1 MSPVHP
7 SHGKMRSTYMPP
19 RTTDSDSITHSP
31 PARAARVLD
40 WIRHLSFRVRLLGMV
55 WLLFAALVAM
65 HIHGSSIA
73 LSSKMWAPQS
83 SDTHYLAQPILKML
97 QGPSPFMRELLM
109 AKSQAIRSDE
119 WAISTLWSLSQ
130 FTHRPPFPV
139 HNTNIGNG
147 QNMLLISW
155 VPVMHVASFVRPVTW
170 GYLLFGSQ
178 AGLAW
183 FWWFA
188 PFFCFTMLYLALEIV
203 FPKQRFFPLF
213 GAFWFCASAY
223 TICWSHNPAY
233 TVGFAAMLAVG
244 VHRLMAAR
252 SLGKA
257 VLAALIIGYAAAGF
271 VMQLYPPWMVP
282 LAYAFLAIL
291 VGVFLR
297 DRTWKGISYRQL
309 GLSAGL
315 AVSVAAGL
323 IGVYLF
329 AVWPELQDL
338 ANSAYPGQRRLNGGD
353 YTLAQLFGDI
363 YNFRTTRTAPLSS
376 AVFNASESSG
386 FIQFL
391 PTVLF
396 GVLLC
401 KRVRQR
407 LDPVAWAILGLG
419 IAQVLYCR
427 FHFPQCLADLL
438 FWSHT
443 QGYRSQI
450 AIGLLSIVLSLY
462 LLRPDADEKR
472 LTLREWLAE
481 AWVALSGLRKKL
493 ARQASADPTLR
504 PNAALMW
511 HMLRYAIAVLVAA
524 LATGVFY
531 LWIGASLQHIRNVF
545 PKTVLWGGGRI
556 PLAMQLV
563 TILLSLQALLLLLGR
578 RRIFAGI
585 LVAELLI
592 TAGNFNPLSRGFPPV
607 EESQLYKAVQNVV
620 EDDRA
625 ASLDSLWLASGGPP
639 EPLIGT
645 ILTVMGARS
654 LTGVHFH
661 PQLSLWRALDPA
673 GTYEP
678 VYNRYGEIAY
688 FQLPLNDPQIKF
700 TNPNH
705 GSFNLHASPIHPLL
719 RQLGVRYALTY
730 AKDGQLTQTLF
741 TRLYAGTEK
750 PFRIWRLPYDGVL
763 NEEPSP

>member
-1 MSPVHP
+1 
-7 SHGKMRSTYMPP
+7 
-19 RTTDSDSITHSP
+19 
-31 PARAARVLD
+31 
-40 WIRHLSFRVRLLGMV
+40 MV

-73 LSSKMWAPQS
+73 LSSKMWAPQTA
-83 SDTHYLAQPILKML
+83 DTHYLARPILKTL
-97 QGPSPFMRELLM
+97 QAPSPSMRELLM

-130 FTHRPPFPV
+130 FTHKPPFPV
-139 HNTNIGNG
+139 HNRNIGNG

-155 VPVMHVASFVRPVTW
+155 VPVLHPASFVRPVTW

-183 FWWFA
+183 FWWFS

-244 VHRLMAAR
+244 VHRLVAAR
-252 SLGKA
+252 SLGKS

-297 DRTWKGISYRQL
+297 DRTWKGISVRQL
-309 GLSAGL
+309 GLSTGL
-315 AVSVAAGL
+315 AVSLAVGL
-323 IGVYLF
+323 IGVYLS
-329 AVWPELQDL
+329 AVWPELHDL

-353 YTLAQLFGDI
+353 YTLAQLFGAI

-396 GVLLC
+396 GVLLS
-401 KRVRQR
+401 KRVRRR
-407 LDPVAWAILGLG
+407 LDPVAWIILGLS
-419 IAQVLYCR
+419 ISQVLYCR
-427 FHFPQCLADLL
+427 FHFPQWLADLL

-462 LLRPDADEKR
+462 LLRPDTDEKR

-481 AWVALSGLRKKL
+481 TRVALGKL
-493 ARQASADPTLR
+493 AKKPSHQASATPTEGAPAAAQ
-504 PNAALMW
+504 PNAELMW
-511 HMLRYAIAVLVAA
+511 HMLRYGMAVLVAA
-524 LATGVFY
+524 LATGAFY
-531 LWIGASLQHIRNVF
+531 LWIGASLQSIRNVF
-545 PKTVLWGGGRI
+545 PKTVLLGGGRI

-563 TILLSLQALLLLLGR
+563 TILLALQAVLLLLGK
-578 RRIFAGI
+578 RRIFAVI

-607 EESQLYKAVQNVV
+607 EYSQLYRAVQQVV

-625 ASLDSLWLASGGPP
+625 ATLDSFWLASGGPP

-645 ILTVMGARS
+645 VLTVMGARS

-661 PQLSLWRALDPA
+661 PQLSLWRTLDPV
-673 GTYEP
+673 GTYES

-688 FQLPLNDPQIKF
+688 FQLPLKDMKIKF

-705 GSFNLHASPIHPLL
+705 GSFNLHASPIHPSL
-719 RQLGVRYALTY
+719 RQLGVRYAVTY
-730 AKDGQLTQTLF
+730 AKDGQLNQTQF
-741 TRLYAGTEK
+741 TRLYAGTDR

-763 NEEPSP
+763 NEELSP